1 MTEES
6 IPIPIY
12 KVNRLKDSGTITS
25 IHVFYGAPAESLKL
39 EETEDN
45 LDDLFAREPE
55 NPAFAGIFNEEEMR
69 NIKEVP
75 IPVFFSV
82 HQIHLDDNI
91 ETIKMKIALT
101 FSTMTPVPVSISIE
115 EIYLFGL
122 KETTLYPENIYQ
134 ILTQNGRTELTGPR
148 LKHVLENIERDENG
162 DPVVCRYVDFF
173 HFYPDHRNLYF
184 TPDRR
189 PPSPTQSLSAFS
201 GPG

>member
-39 EETEDN
+39 EEKEDN

-101 FSTMTPVPVSISIE
+101 FSTMTPVPVSISI
-115 EIYLFGL
+115 
-122 KETTLYPENIYQ
+122 
-134 ILTQNGRTELTGPR
+134 
-148 LKHVLENIERDENG
+148 
-162 DPVVCRYVDFF
+162 
-173 HFYPDHRNLYF
+173 
-184 TPDRR
+184 
-189 PPSPTQSLSAFS
+189 
-201 GPG
+201 